1 MNFNNGTVNTD
12 TTSISEQEIRKYL
25 KLFRKRIWLIISTSV
40 ICSLMWAAFVYFF
53 TNDPSY
59 QSSTLLSFQD
69 PQRLSAVSSE
79 RGSANMATASLLHSN
94 TVLTEVVKKL
104 KLNFSMITE
113 NVDED
118 DIFSFL
124 DVNLNSLPG
133 FYQLKKDGQQI
144 ELFFSIDEDRN
155 KKTKIKSFAPMDTI
169 DINQFR
175 FFLNEAYVNNYPKK
189 SIEFKIKR
197 GENTVLGLK
206 NKITFGFERRGN
218 SLLTV
223 TASSKS
229 PEKAAE
235 IANTVVDKFIEIS
248 LEIKRQKN
256 DEVLKVLEIELNIAK
271 HDLDMAN
278 GNLKQFRQANPWVT
292 ITPTNI
298 AYINQIAELENR
310 KTNLTARISD
320 LKVLIEKLDRN
331 AEMQQ
336 KLVISREILTYL
348 GSVNNVPL
356 LPAFT
361 TQLSE
366 LNLRRTTLLNSYAA
380 SHPYVLQN
388 EAELIELIQ
397 KIKATALNQINESEQ
412 EREEVTLAINSEN
425 LKVRRLPLK
434 EIELAELVKER
445 DSKNDLY
452 SQILSRYN
460 RAKIENEVDVSD
472 IYIVDRAVPPLL
484 KSKNAIMIRKMFIGI
499 FISLAIALAL
509 AIIRE
514 FFNKRVQNVE
524 ELQDMLPIRVIGSV
538 PYIKNH
544 HKTNSEDQDQK
555 GKKDSKLI
563 TIDYTPTYESESY
576 RDLRTKILHLNQENV
591 LSSFIITS
599 LNPNEGK
606 SLTSSNI
613 AVTIAQQKI
622 STLLI
627 DGDLRRGV
635 LHNVFGNK
643 KKPGLTDF
651 LLSGATIDFNN
662 VKRLIQTTLI
672 PNLFLISSG
681 KPIPNPAEMLGS
693 DRMKK
698 LLKVLKT
705 KFGMVMIDTAPLET
719 STDAVVLSTS
729 VDGAVVVVRANS
741 TNVDQLYYKINQYP
755 LLHNKILGLILNMV
769 TTKTRMSQY
778 QYSYYD
784 Y

>member
-1 MNFNNGTVNTD
+1 MNLNNGNAKVD
-12 TTSISEQEIRKYL
+12 TTSLSEQEIKKYL
-25 KLFRKRIWLIISTSV
+25 KLFRKRMWLIISTSI

-53 TNDPSY
+53 TSDPTY
-59 QSSTLLSFQD
+59 ESSALLSFQD

-79 RGSANMATASLLHSN
+79 RGSATMATASLLHSN
-94 TVLTEVVKKL
+94 TLLTEVVKEL
-104 KLNFSMITE
+104 RLNFSMVSE

-133 FYQLKKDGQQI
+133 YYQIKKVGEQFD
-144 ELFFSIDEDRN
+144 LYYSIDGDLD
-155 KKTKIKSFAPMDTI
+155 KKNKIKSFTIKDTV
-169 DINQFR
+169 DFNQFR
-175 FFLNEAYVNNYPKK
+175 FLPNNDYLKNYTDK
-189 SIEFKIKR
+189 LIEFKIKR
-197 GENTVLGLK
+197 GENTIQGLK
-206 NKITFGFERRGN
+206 NKIIFGFERRGR
-218 SLLTV
+218 SLLTI
-223 TASSKS
+223 TASAKS
-229 PEKAAE
+229 PQKAAE
-235 IANTVVDKFIEIS
+235 IVNTVVDKFMEIS
-248 LEIKRQKN
+248 LKMKRQKN
-256 DEVLKVLEIELNIAK
+256 DAVLKVLEIELNIAK
-271 HDLDMAN
+271 HDLDKAI
-278 GNLKQFRQANPWVT
+278 GNLKQFRETNPWVT

-298 AYINQIAELENR
+298 AYINQISEFEN
-310 KTNLTARISD
+310 KKANLIGRISD
-320 LKVLIEKLDRN
+320 LKALVEKLDRN

-336 KLVISREILTYL
+336 KLVIAREILTYL
-348 GSVNNVPL
+348 SSVNNIPL

-361 TQLSE
+361 TQLGE

-380 SHPYVLQN
+380 SHPYVVQN
-388 EAELIELIQ
+388 EAELLELIK
-397 KIKATALNQINESEQ
+397 KIKTTALNQVNDFEQ
-412 EREEVTLAINSEN
+412 EREKVTVAINSEN

-445 DSKNDLY
+445 DSKSDLY
-452 SQILSRYN
+452 SQILSRFN
-460 RAKIENEVDVSD
+460 RAKIENKVDVSD
-472 IYIVDRAVPPLL
+472 IYIVDHAVPPPL
-484 KSKNAIMIRKMFIGI
+484 KSRNAIMVRKMFLGI
-499 FISLAIALAL
+499 FVSFAIALAL
-509 AIIRE
+509 SIVRE

-524 ELQDMLPIRVIGSV
+524 ELQEMLPIRVIGSV

-544 HKTNSEDQDQK
+544 NKNHEEDQDQK

-576 RDLRTKILHLNQENV
+576 RDLRTKILHMNQENV
-591 LSSFIITS
+591 LSSFLITS

-606 SLTSSNI
+606 SLTSSNL

-651 LLSGATIDFNN
+651 LLSGATIDYNN
-662 VKRLIQTTLI
+662 VKRLVQTTMI

-693 DRMKK
+693 ERMKK
-698 LLKVLKT
+698 LLKLLKT

-755 LLHNKILGLILNMV
+755 PLHNKILGLILNMV
-769 TTKTRMSQY
+769 TTRTRMSQY